1 MNNQRK
7 QWKTWSLVSKT
18 GLILLLGTAIP
29 FSAVQAKVISTPGV
43 DVGAAVLLSDAKI
56 GKRVCYYSDKAF
68 SLGSVISVE
77 GVVLQCVA
85 EQDFEMN
92 GELKW
97 VRLKSE
103 P

>member
-7 QWKTWSLVSKT
+7 QWKTLGLVSKA
-18 GLILLLGTAIP
+18 GLILLLGTTA
-29 FSAVQAKVISTPGV
+29 SLHAVQAKVISTPGV
-43 DVGAAVLLSDAKI
+43 DVGAAVLLSDSKI

-92 GELKW
+92 SELKW
-97 VRLKSE
+97 VRLKNE